1 MHHFISFLQFSV
13 LLPSYLTTVILVYV
27 IIINLV
33 KSVLGGCKQFFLG
46 GREFFLSLFFFDG
59 GGDKNWGQTKL
70 DTHNVTH
77 AQSHMLGF
85 GTKSCEEQTGTQT
98 GLYI

>member
-1 MHHFISFLQFSV
+1 MQTILFGGQGIFSF
-13 LLPSYLTTVILVYV
+13 
-27 IIINLV
+27 
-33 KSVLGGCKQFFLG
+33 
-46 GREFFLSLFFFDG
+46 SLFFLTG